1 MQESW
6 AVFSVLRPGGCFST
20 DKFYATVQ
28 VLSFEIQSGC
38 QRISH
43 EHQIN
48 IVFCVSLCVF
58 TNTIFFLRSF
68 KFAYH
73 CSQSKDVFVHK
84 SQYANEMHFTRP

>member
-28 VLSFEIQSGC
+28 GLPFEIQSGC
-38 QRISH
+38 QWISH

-48 IVFCVSLCVF
+48 TLFCFFVRVRVSQ
-58 TNTIFFLRSF
+58 T
-68 KFAYH
+68 H
-73 CSQSKDVFVHK
+73 VHI
-84 SQYANEMHFTRP
+84 YGEF